1 MNPGDMVRINLPW
14 IGGSTKHPNPTHDQ
28 VGIILGE
35 TKRGYKVFVVLLQTG
50 RTESFQKSSLQVINE
65 GG

>member
-1 MNPGDMVRINLPW
+1 MKPGDLVRVNMPW

-35 TKRGYKVFVVLLQTG
+35 SKRGPYKVFAVLLQTG
-50 RTESFQKSSLQVINE
+50 HTESFQKSSLQVLQ
-65 GG
+65 